1 MKKLSIK
8 FSFLVIIFLFLLT
21 ACKNKTEI
29 EKPNQ
34 VPLTPPTY
42 ESLYVSTTSSNKRNL
57 GYEIPDDVIVSEEQ
71 VDHYVNPNEDF
82 YLHILLNNKESYE
95 ILSITVL
102 DIKYQ
107 SYQFL
112 DTSTSEE
119 IIIKI
124 KAPSEAGSY
133 NYDLNGI
140 KYVYGN
146 SILDVDLTNKDT
158 LIKVGV
164 KETTR
169 PEIYIKNIFKTTYS
183 IKYDYVIKDNLYLEG
198 SYRWYLIKDDEIL
211 NVKDFSKNSET
222 VEFIDL
228 DYGSTYKIVLI
239 CYADF
244 FDGNGVSSYLMYED
258 EVRTYSDV
266 ELEFKVYATSISY
279 EIIYHSNCNDIKV
292 LCNGS
297 DVTNSKEILHLE
309 PETTYEIVLSFNMFD
324 EMKEVKYLVKTLSL
338 TMPSLTSFQ
347 VESDKTSI
355 SYEIVLNDID
365 NIVSNYSI
373 NLYDVYDNLVM
384 SSSDL
389 VGSFTNLKANTIY
402 KIKFSYQYL
411 EENKE
416 EVKTIK
422 TKAKENIIFNPL
434 IETGDNSILC
444 NYEIID
450 KDNILE
456 SIHIAYSPYNSN
468 YVNYL
473 TGDNRYITNLD
484 SGTRYDIYFFIY
496 VNDSQGGLDT
506 IVYHYEVVTQAPR
519 ITPEISYEVKDS
531 NKLEV
536 SFYFSNLLPSL
547 KVDKLVIKTSEGIE
561 YTRTDFIE
569 DGNYFRLELD
579 AIPGF
584 TYDFLLYYSYFNV
597 DLNEKEENS
606 FAYQTYRYP
615 FNKPELNLDYTY
627 IDERLI
633 LNLNPDLVD
642 FDSYEIIDIKINGV
656 FFPTN
661 ISDGNIVLEYVYE
674 LGKIELLINF
684 INEDLDYIYS
694 YTYEINLEERS
705 QL

>member
-1 MKKLSIK
+1 MKKLFIK
-8 FSFLVIIFLFLLT
+8 ISFLVSVFLFLLT
-21 ACKNKTEI
+21 SCQEEI
-29 EKPNQ
+29 ERDKQNNQ
-34 VPLTPPTY
+34 PLIPPTY
-42 ESLYVSTTSSNKRNL
+42 ESLYISTTSNNNKKKL
-57 GYEIPDDVIVSEEQ
+57 AYEIPDDVIVSEEQ
-71 VDHYVNPNEDF
+71 VDHYVNPSEDF
-82 YLHILLNNKESYE
+82 YLHILLNNKEAYE
-95 ILSITVL
+95 ILSITIL
-102 DIKYQ
+102 DTKYQ

-158 LIKVGV
+158 LVKVGV
-164 KETTR
+164 SETTR

-198 SYRWYLIKDDEIL
+198 TYRWYLIKDDEIL
-211 NVKDFSKNSET
+211 DVKDFSKNNEA

-297 DVTNSKEILHLE
+297 DVTNSKEILYLE

-347 VESDKTSI
+347 VESSKTSI
-355 SYEIVLNDID
+355 NYEIILNDVD
-365 NIVSNYSI
+365 NIVSYYI
-373 NLYDVYDNLVM
+373 VNLYDVYDNLIN
-384 SSSDL
+384 SSTDL
-389 VGSFTNLKANTIY
+389 VGSFTNLKSNTIY
-402 KIKFSYQYL
+402 KVKFAYKYL
-411 EENKE
+411 DEAKE

-422 TKAKENIIFNPL
+422 TKTKENIIFNPL
-434 IETGDNSILC
+434 IEVGDNSILC
-444 NYEIID
+444 NYQIID

-456 SIHIAYSPYNSN
+456 DVRIAYSPYNSN

-473 TGDNRYITNLD
+473 TGGNRYIMELS

-496 VNDSQGGLDT
+496 VNNDQDYLDT

-519 ITPEISYEVKDS
+519 ITPEISYLVKDN

-547 KVDKLVIKTSEGIE
+547 KVDKLIIKTSDGE
-561 YTRTDFIE
+561 YIRTDFIE

-579 AIPGF
+579 AKPGF
-584 TYDFLLYYSYFNV
+584 TYDFLLYYSYLNV
-597 DLNEKEENS
+597 DLNEKEENG

-615 FNKPELNLDYTY
+615 FIKPELNLDYIY
-627 IDERLI
+627 VGDRLI
-633 LNLNPDLVD
+633 LNLNPNLVD
-642 FDSYEIIDIKINGV
+642 YDSYNIIDIKINGI
-656 FFPTN
+656 FFPVN
-661 ISDGNIVLEYVYE
+661 ISDGNIVLDYVYE
-674 LGKIELLINF
+674 LGEMELLINF
-684 INEDLDYIYS
+684 IEEDLN
-694 YTYEINLEERS
+694 YTYTYTYVINLEERR
-705 QL
+705 

>member
-1 MKKLSIK
+1 MKKLFIK
-8 FSFLVIIFLFLLT
+8 ISFLVSVFLFLLT
-21 ACKNKTEI
+21 SCQEEI
-29 EKPNQ
+29 ERDKQNNQ
-34 VPLTPPTY
+34 PLIPPTY
-42 ESLYVSTTSSNKRNL
+42 ESLYISTTSNNNKKNL
-57 GYEIPDDVIVSEEQ
+57 AYEIPDDVIVSEEQ
-71 VDHYVNPNEDF
+71 VDHYVNPSEDF
-82 YLHILLNNKESYE
+82 YLHILLNNKEAYE
-95 ILSITVL
+95 ILSITIL
-102 DIKYQ
+102 DTKYQ

-158 LIKVGV
+158 LVKVGV
-164 KETTR
+164 SETTR

-198 SYRWYLIKDDEIL
+198 TYRWYLIKDDEIL
-211 NVKDFSKNSET
+211 DVKDFSKNNEA

-297 DVTNSKEILHLE
+297 DVTNSKEILYLE

-324 EMKEVKYLVKTLSL
+324 EMNEVKYLVKTLSL

-347 VESDKTSI
+347 VESSKTSI
-355 SYEIVLNDID
+355 NYEIILNDVD
-365 NIVSNYSI
+365 NIVSYYI
-373 NLYDVYDNLVM
+373 VNLYDVYDNLIN
-384 SSSDL
+384 SSTDL
-389 VGSFTNLKANTIY
+389 VGSFTNLKSNNIY
-402 KIKFSYQYL
+402 KVKFAYKYL
-411 EENKE
+411 DEAKE

-422 TKAKENIIFNPL
+422 TKTKENIIFNPL
-434 IETGDNSILC
+434 IEVGDNSILC
-444 NYEIID
+444 NYQIID

-456 SIHIAYSPYNSN
+456 DVRIAYSPYNSN

-473 TGDNRYITNLD
+473 TGGNRYIMELS

-496 VNDSQGGLDT
+496 VNNDQDYLDT

-519 ITPEISYEVKDS
+519 ITPEISYLVKDN

-547 KVDKLVIKTSEGIE
+547 KVDKLVIKTSDGE
-561 YTRTDFIE
+561 YIRTDFIE

-579 AIPGF
+579 AKPGF
-584 TYDFLLYYSYFNV
+584 TYDFLLYYSYLNV
-597 DLNEKEENS
+597 DLNEKEENG

-615 FNKPELNLDYTY
+615 FIKPELNLDYIY
-627 IDERLI
+627 VGDRLI
-633 LNLNPDLVD
+633 LNLNPNLVD
-642 FDSYEIIDIKINGV
+642 YDSYNIIDIKINGI
-656 FFPTN
+656 FFPVN
-661 ISDGNIVLEYVYE
+661 ISDGNIVLDYVYE
-674 LGKIELLINF
+674 LGEMELLINF
-684 INEDLDYIYS
+684 IEEDLN
-694 YTYEINLEERS
+694 YTYTYTYVINLEERR
-705 QL
+705 